1 MASSKVIRS
10 LTVKVGADVSDF
22 SNKMKY
28 LSKDL
33 QGLSKKFGNV
43 GDTLTRGVTAPIL
56 AVTGGLAAMAMKAS
70 STADEILTLSA
81 QTGVATDTLQGLQ
94 YASEL
99 VDVSVESMTKGIA
112 KTVMAM
118 NKATNGGEDFIEI
131 AEGLKVSM
139 KNTNG
144 TLKTSEEMFYDSI
157 DAIGQLGTETEKEM
171 AAQKLFGKSYQDL
184 MPLIQTGSKALRGY
198 TKEAKDLGLII
209 SNKDLKA
216 LGLFDDT
223 MVKLKATIGVS
234 ATKIGVA
241 LIPLLEDLQPII
253 EDTIVP
259 AISKFV
265 KKIGEILKWFGN
277 LDPKTQKLIGSMVL
291 FAASLGPVFSF
302 LGKIVGISSSV
313 VGSFGK
319 MKTAAAVA
327 GGASGIGK
335 FAAGLSALLGPQGL
349 IALAIIALGGLA
361 YAMHE
366 AVKEYPTLVKTA
378 DQKADKLGP
387 NDGYVP
393 PPDNKNLG
401 FGDFKKLASGGIVTR
416 PTHALVGEA
425 GPEAVVPLSKGLN
438 MNHTGT
444 ITVKGV
450 NNKGELVAIVEQEIT
465 SKIVSD
471 NRRIPNRTS
480 LIPI

>member
-1 MASSKVIRS
+1 MATVRN
-10 LTVKVGADVSDF
+10 LVVKVGADTTDF
-22 SNKMKY
+22 STKIKY

-33 QGLSKKFGNV
+33 QGLSKKFGKV
-43 GDTLTRGVTAPIL
+43 GDSLTRGVTAPIIGV
-56 AVTGGLAAMAMKAS
+56 AAGLGAMALKAS
-70 STADEILTLSA
+70 ATADELLTLSS
-81 QTGVATDTLQGLQ
+81 QTGIATDTLQGLK

-99 VDVSVESMTKGIA
+99 VDVSVETMTKGIS

-118 NKATNGGEDFIEI
+118 NKATNVGNDFIEI
-131 AEGLKVSM
+131 SKGLNVSM
-139 KNTNG
+139 KNSNG

-157 DAIGQLGTETEKEM
+157 DAIGSLTNETEKEM

-184 MPLIQTGSKALRGY
+184 MPLIQSGSKALRGY
-198 TKEAKDLGLII
+198 TKEAKEMGLII

-277 LDPKTQKLIGSMVL
+277 LDPKTQKLIGSMIL
-291 FAASLGPVFSF
+291 FSAALGPVFSF

-313 VGSFGK
+313 VKAMGA
-319 MKTAAAVA
+319 MKVASASA
-327 GGASGIGK
+327 GGAGGIGK
-335 FAAGLSALLGPQGL
+335 FAAGLSALLGPTGL

-366 AVKEYPTLVKTA
+366 AVKEYPNLVITP
-378 DQKADKLGP
+378 DDKAGKLGP

-393 PPDNKNLG
+393 PKDNASLG
-401 FGDFKKLASGGIVTR
+401 FGDFKKLATGGIVTK
-416 PTHALVGEA
+416 PTYALVGEE
-425 GPEAVVPLSKGLN
+425 GPEAVIPLGKMGQTV
-438 MNHTGT
+438 NHTGT